1 MSIRAVSYN
10 ALVIAT
16 YIYVPYR
23 VALYTWQGIGSN
35 IPSTSQRHACKGR
48 CTHLGTL
55 VKVPKTVA
63 ITQEYNVHHQH
74 TGAHLAKLSSQKYMP
89 GLVSHYINNVAF

>member
-1 MSIRAVSYN
+1 MSITAVSYN
-10 ALVIAT
+10 ALVLST
-16 YIYVPYR
+16 YMYIYIPYR
-23 VALYTWQGIGSN
+23 VALYTWQGIGSS
-35 IPSTSQRHACKGR
+35 IPNTSQCHACKGR
-48 CTHLGTL
+48 CTHFGTL

-74 TGAHLAKLSSQKYMP
+74 TLPSLTHKNTMP